1 MRLFRNWF
9 FESANCSC
17 QINGTGND
25 IVSLAPLNHSDRPH
39 YRVSRIDLFWDRLIN
54 QCDQLRGN
62 RNWIDGSAWSRAMT
76 ATADHLN
83 GEILAERGSRSGCDP
98 QVADLAVRIDMKSH
112 NSGYSLDRSL
122 FYQLQG
128 AVASL
133 LRRLKYASPAHWQAS
148 GSMQGH
154 RRS

>member
-1 MRLFRNWF
+1 MRLFRNWSL
-9 FESANCSC
+9 ESANCSFKGHG
-17 QINGTGND
+17 IGND
-25 IVSLAPLNHSDRPH
+25 IVSLASLNHSDRHH
-39 YRVSRIDLFWDRLIN
+39 YRVSRIDLSWDRLIN

-62 RNWIDGSAWSRAMT
+62 RNWIYGSAWSRAMT

-83 GEILAERGSRSGCDP
+83 GEILAERGSRPGCDP
-98 QVADLAVRIDMKSH
+98 QAADLAVRIDMKSY

-133 LRRLKYASPAHWQAS
+133 LRRLKYASPAHWQVS

-154 RRS
+154 SRS